1 MVIASRCPYFEEL
14 LSALPSNSV
23 CQVECKL
30 EIFSIMLKFI
40 YYNHWAAPRVQQSR
54 RKVDANFC
62 CCGCIAM
69 RKQIHHPFKT
79 PSAQSTIRSKHHPL
93 KAPSA
98 QNTIHSK
105 HHPLTAPSAQNTIRP
120 NIICLKRIR
129 SKHPFPIPCNHDC
142 LSDSVSD

>member
-1 MVIASRCPYFEEL
+1 MVAGHRVVIASRCPYFEEL

-79 PSAQSTIRSKHHPL
+79 PSAQSTIRSKHHPF
-93 KAPSA
+93 KTPSA
-98 QNTIHSK
+98 HSTIRSK
-105 HHPLTAPSAQNTIRP
+105 HHPP
-120 NIICLKRIR
+120 
-129 SKHPFPIPCNHDC
+129 KHHLFKAHPLQASLPHPMQSR
-142 LSDSVSD
+142 LSFRFRF